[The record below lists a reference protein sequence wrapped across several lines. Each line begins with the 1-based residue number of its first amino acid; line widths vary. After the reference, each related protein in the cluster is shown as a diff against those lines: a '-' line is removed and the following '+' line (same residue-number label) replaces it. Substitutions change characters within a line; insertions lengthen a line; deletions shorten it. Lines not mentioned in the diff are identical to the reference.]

1 MSEVHQSRTR
11 QFIAIVAIVFLAPR
25 AFVVNAAP
33 GSCGDLVSVVLR
45 SAKVTSAADVSA
57 GAFTPPSAQPG
68 RGVAPAAARA
78 FAAAPAFCRATVTA
92 APTSDSDI
100 KIEVWLP
107 KAGWNGKFQAVG
119 NGGFAGTISYP
130 ALAAALTAGY
140 AAASTDTGHST
151 PGASFALGHP
161 EKLIDYAHRSLH
173 EMAVSAKALITAYYG
188 SPQKVALW
196 TGCSTGGNQ
205 GLTIASK
212 YPADFDAIVAGAPP
226 DPRARLMG
234 VRLLINRLVNRTP
247 GSHIPPEKYPAIHK
261 AALEACDKADGVAD
275 GVIPDP
281 RACRFDPKV
290 LQCTGADGPS
300 CLTALQVETAKLI
313 YSEVKHPTSNR
324 VLYPSLLVPGS
335 ELNWA
340 TLAGPQPFAIPVD
353 AFRHLA
359 FKDPAWDPSRFD
371 PGDIE
376 LMDEAAAVLNTVT
389 PDLRPFFKRG
399 GKLLMYHGWND
410 QQVPAMSSVT
420 YFEKV
425 LQTAGR
431 QAAGKSIQ
439 LYMVPGMNHCQGGP
453 GTDTF
458 DKVAAMEDWI
468 ARGTAPA
475 QILASHSTDGKVD
488 RSRPL
493 CPYPQIARYKGAG
506 SEADAGSFACV
517 AR

>member
-1 MSEVHQSRTR
+1 MRSLHLR
-11 QFIAIVAIVFLAPR
+11 QCFVAVMIVVLAPQSIID
-25 AFVVNAAP
+25 AAP
-33 GSCGDLVSVVLR
+33 GTCGDLTSLALR
-45 SAKVTSAADVSA
+45 GAKVTSAADVAA
-57 GAFTPPSAQPG
+57 GAFTPPSAQG
-68 RGVAPAAARA
+68 RGGVPPAAAKA
-78 FAAAPAFCRATVTA
+78 YAAMPAFCRATVTA

-130 ALAAALTAGY
+130 ALASALSGGY

-151 PGASFALGHP
+151 PGASFAVGHP

-173 EMAVSAKALITAYYG
+173 EMAVSAKAIINAYYG
-188 SPQKVALW
+188 SAHKLAMW

-234 VRLLINRLVNRTP
+234 VRLLISRLVHR
-247 GSHIPPEKYPAIHK
+247 SADSYIPPEKYPAIHR
-261 AALEACDKADGVAD
+261 AALDACDKLDGAAD

-290 LQCTGADGPS
+290 LQCSGADGPS
-300 CLTALQVETAKLI
+300 CLTAAQVETARLI
-313 YSEVKHPTSNR
+313 YSEVKHPASGR

-340 TLAGPQPFAIPVD
+340 TLAGPEPFTISVD

-359 FKDPAWDPSRFD
+359 FKDPAWDPKRFN

-376 LMDEAAAVLNTVT
+376 LMDEAASVLNTVT
-389 PDLRPFFKRG
+389 PDLRPFFKRN

-425 LQTAGR
+425 LHAAGR
-431 QAAGKSIQ
+431 QAAGRSIQ
-439 LYMVPGMNHCQGGP
+439 LYMVPGMNHCQGGI

-458 DKVAAMEDWI
+458 DKVAAMEEWL

-475 QILASHSTDGKVD
+475 QIVASHATNGKID
-488 RSRPL
+488 RTRPL

-506 SEADAGSFACV
+506 SEADSSSFACV
-517 AR
+517 DAGTR